1 MDSPLS
7 PEQAPSTDSTLDPAI
22 DRRAQELLNQF
33 HRVFILE
40 ESVDSEIGQ
49 RILRLCPSA
58 EILSDWKRSKA
69 QSLSSHEIEKGKK
82 TLVVRKHSGHFFKRC
97 PGSTQ
102 KTALTCC
109 NYYVLNLGS
118 QCNFDCS
125 YCYLQSYLNQAEVQI
140 FSNTDEALVELQS
153 MMLQHPN
160 LPYRVGTG
168 EITDSLS
175 LDPLTLNSRKL
186 IQQFKEFPRWT
197 LEFKTKSDEVMA
209 FLKIPH
215 GKNVVV
221 SWSLNPAFVVN
232 SEEHGTASL
241 EARLRAAELCVQ
253 QDYSVAF
260 HLDPMIFFND
270 WETAYRDLVQQI
282 THRFRPEQV
291 SVISLGSLRIQ
302 PEQRHLQRQRFAPQ
316 SLVNQAELF
325 PSAQGKWRYDSL
337 LRKRMSQL
345 VLEEFRKHSPAW
357 RVFLCMETPETW
369 AASFGSTPMQ
379 NANLKDLFRPLPKP
393 VERTILD
400 LSQEVSCE
408 KPSSQGAPLA

>member
-7 PEQAPSTDSTLDPAI
+7 FDQAPTSDPSVDS
-22 DRRAQELLNQF
+22 RAQKLLKQF
-33 HRVFILE
+33 HQVFVLE
-40 ESVDSEIGQ
+40 ESMESEIGK
-49 RILRLCPSA
+49 RVLDLCPSA
-58 EILSDWKRSKA
+58 EILSDWKKTKS
-69 QSLSSHEIEKGKK
+69 QSLSSHEIERGKK
-82 TLVVRKHSGHFFKRC
+82 TLVVRRHSGHFFKRC

-140 FSNTDEALVELQS
+140 FSNTDEALAELRA
-153 MMLQHPN
+153 MMLQHPD

-186 IQQFKEFPRWT
+186 IQQFKDFPRWT
-197 LEFKTKSDEVMA
+197 LEFKTKSDEIMA
-209 FLKIPH
+209 FLKVPH
-215 GKNVVV
+215 SKNVVV
-221 SWSLNPAFVVN
+221 SWSLNPAEVVQ
-232 SEEHGTASL
+232 SEEHGTAPL

-253 QDYSVAF
+253 QAYSVAF
-260 HLDPMIFFND
+260 HLDPMIFFEG
-270 WETAYRDLVQQI
+270 WETAYRELVQRI
-282 THRFRPEQV
+282 AHSFRPEQV

-302 PEQRHLQRQRFAPQ
+302 PEQRHLQRQRFPPE

-379 NANLKDLFRPLPKP
+379 NAELKDLFRPLPRP
-393 VERTILD
+393 VARAASD
-400 LSQEVSCE
+400 SSQEVSNQ
-408 KPSSQGAPLA
+408 KPSSQGASLA